1 MFDSLSEKLNNAF
14 RRFRGKGK
22 LTEADVREG
31 MREVR
36 MALLEADVN
45 YKVTR
50 DFIKTVTERAVGS
63 EVMES
68 LLPGQQIVKI
78 VHEELIRLMG
88 ETNNKLVISP
98 KPPTVVMMV
107 GLQGTGKI
115 THAAKL
121 AGMYR
126 KQGKRPLLVACDVYR
141 PAAIDQLKVV
151 GAQVEVPVFD
161 MGKEDPVKIA
171 KAGLEHAARHGHDM
185 VFIDTAGRLQV
196 DDVLMQELENIKAET
211 NPTEILLVVDAM
223 TGQAAVDVA
232 TVFNERLDITGV
244 VLSKMD
250 GDTRGGAA
258 LATRYVTGK
267 PIKFVGVGE
276 KMDAIEPFY
285 PDRIASRI
293 LGMGDVLT
301 LIEKAQQTIDDKKA
315 AELEK
320 KLRENNF
327 TLNDYLEQFRQIK
340 NMGSLDQL
348 VGMIPG
354 MKPGAL
360 KDAKIDEKALAR
372 TEAIILSMTAYE
384 RDHPDVING
393 SRRRRIAAGSGTSV
407 EEVNRLMKQYDQM
420 NKMIKQFSGQFG
432 GKRGK
437 KKMKIPFSLG

>member
-1 MFDSLSEKLNNAF
+1 
-14 RRFRGKGK
+14 
-22 LTEADVREG
+22 
-31 MREVR
+31 
-36 MALLEADVN
+36 
-45 YKVTR
+45 
-50 DFIKTVTERAVGS
+50 
-63 EVMES
+63 
-68 LLPGQQIVKI
+68 
-78 VHEELIRLMG
+78 
-88 ETNNKLVISP
+88 
-98 KPPTVVMMV
+98 
-107 GLQGTGKI
+107 
-115 THAAKL
+115 
-121 AGMYR
+121 
-126 KQGKRPLLVACDVYR
+126 
-141 PAAIDQLKVV
+141 
-151 GAQVEVPVFD
+151 
-161 MGKEDPVKIA
+161 
-171 KAGLEHAARHGHDM
+171 
-185 VFIDTAGRLQV
+185 
-196 DDVLMQELENIKAET
+196 
-211 NPTEILLVVDAM
+211 
-223 TGQAAVDVA
+223 
-232 TVFNERLDITGV
+232 
-244 VLSKMD
+244 
-250 GDTRGGAA
+250 
-258 LATRYVTGK
+258 
-267 PIKFVGVGE
+267 
-276 KMDAIEPFY
+276 MDAIEPFY